1 MPALCE
7 FISCSAAQ
15 PLKEIDAQT
24 ADLLGLLAH
33 AEIVCFKARIVEAV
47 EQEIGQIRYDCLCA
61 LGFEKLHQMIVCSR
75 MELDKN
81 LADNAN
87 ARFLDVFAR
96 KVVKIADD
104 LAAHFL
110 ELAVGEHL
118 FLGNK
123 GDNLFFPFFV
133 QLVR

>member
-1 MPALCE
+1 MRRCSKVPALCE

-47 EQEIGQIRYDCLCA
+47 EQEIGQIRYDSLCT
-61 LGFEKLHQMIVCSR
+61 LGFEKLHQMIVGSR

-81 LADNAN
+81 LADNTDT
-87 ARFLDVFAR
+87 RFPLMSLR
-96 KVVKIADD
+96 GRLSKSRMISR
-104 LAAHFL
+104 HIFL
-110 ELAVGEHL
+110 
-118 FLGNK
+118 
-123 GDNLFFPFFV
+123 NLPW
-133 QLVR
+133 RASSSGR

>member
-1 MPALCE
+1 MCAGAVKCLL
-7 FISCSAAQ
+7 FVNSSLAAAAQ

-47 EQEIGQIRYDCLCA
+47 EQEIGQIRYNGLCT
-61 LGFEKLHQMIVCSR
+61 LGFEKLHQMIVGSR

-81 LADNAN
+81 LADNAD

-96 KVVKIADD
+96 KVVQNR
-104 LAAHFL
+104 
-110 ELAVGEHL
+110 G
-118 FLGNK
+118 
-123 GDNLFFPFFV
+123 
-133 QLVR
+133 